1 MDEVDETVI
10 MASTLVPVVVGT
22 LLYRVDSNKVDVIIM
37 EVEVVETTDEE
48 VVLRVGL

>member
-1 MDEVDETVI
+1 VVI
-10 MASTLVPVVVGT
+10 ASTVEPVVVGT
-22 LLYRVDSNKVDVIIM
+22 LLYRVNSNKVDVIII